1 MSTPPITPQQKTFFD
16 VFGYLVFP
24 GLFRD
29 RIAAITEAF
38 DAMFREHEKDI
49 VPWQHVVHGD
59 KQRYIM
65 PGVIDRSPL
74 LKALSEDALIKS
86 MVDGVLGEP
95 NQLIGTDG
103 NIYECGTR
111 WHTDITGL
119 PYNCRNVKVIF
130 YLDPMRAG
138 EDAFR
143 IIPGSHNHTDRFAK
157 NLKQSIKTVQDTMG
171 IEVNQVP
178 SAEIPTVPGDVVM
191 FDARAWHCVPY
202 VGNRRRMMSFIF
214 ADKDYVPQETNIFDY
229 R

>member
-1 MSTPPITPQQKTFFD
+1 MKNALVTNQQKTFFD

-24 GLFRD
+24 GLFRE
-29 RIAAITEAF
+29 RIASITEAF

-49 VPWQHVVHGD
+49 VPWRHVVHGE
-59 KQRYIM
+59 QPRYIM
-65 PGVIDRSPL
+65 PGTVDRSVEI
-74 LKALSEDALIKS
+74 KALSEDPLLRGMIDS
-86 MVDGVLGEP
+86 LLGIP

-119 PYNCRNVKVIF
+119 PYNCRNLKVIF

-157 NLKQSIKTVQDTMG
+157 SLKQTIKTVQDTMG
-171 IEVNQVP
+171 IEVDQVP
-178 SAEIPTVPGDVVM
+178 SMELPTEPGDVVL

-202 VGNRRRMMSFIF
+202 AGNRRRMMSFIF

-229 R
+229 Q

>member
-1 MSTPPITPQQKTFFD
+1 MSQPVITNQQKTFFD

-24 GLFRD
+24 GLFKD
-29 RIAAITEAF
+29 RMPVVTQAF
-38 DAMFREHEKDI
+38 DAMFRDNEKDV

-59 KQRYIM
+59 KPRFIM
-65 PGVIDRSPL
+65 PGITTRSPV
-74 LKALSEDALIKS
+74 LKSLAEDPVLQSI
-86 MVDGVLGEP
+86 VDGVLGQP

-130 YLDPMRAG
+130 YLDPMKAG

-157 NLKQSIKTVQDTMG
+157 SLKQTIKTVNETMG
-171 IEVNQVP
+171 IAVNEVP
-178 SAEIPTVPGDVVM
+178 SVEVPTVPGDVVV

-202 VGNRRRMMSFIF
+202 AGNRRRMMSFIF

-229 R
+229 Q